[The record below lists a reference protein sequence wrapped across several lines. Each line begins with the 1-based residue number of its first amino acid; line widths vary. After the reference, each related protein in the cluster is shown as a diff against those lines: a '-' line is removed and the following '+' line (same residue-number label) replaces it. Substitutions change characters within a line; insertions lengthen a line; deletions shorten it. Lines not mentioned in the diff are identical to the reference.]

1 MMEACPPLFY
11 QEGQGLR
18 WGLPLSLLT
27 RGVGRRGRLDHFGR
41 VVSPHDW
48 GDASLSTNTTEVTVV
63 AAAASDGLP
72 PTVGGDASL
81 SAATEVVAAVDAED
95 TAAELITCAAPLRVM
110 APAPTSPKEDA
121 SRSSGIPAKGVTAAA
136 TSEGAATP
144 IGVETEL
151 VTSAAPRRVVAPA
164 PTAGED
170 APRTL
175 RRSSRNAGKVTLLKA
190 ERLAKKKNLEGIFFS
205 SFSDSR
211 IISNLGR
218 LAINTNTSG
227 ITRLKNLE
235 VDRLVVCANKN
246 NKVNANDLISDDERE
261 ERLQEA
267 LNHAGGFVNGSL
279 FDAENDHILD
289 LSPVS

>member
-1 MMEACPPLFY
+1 
-11 QEGQGLR
+11 
-18 WGLPLSLLT
+18 
-27 RGVGRRGRLDHFGR
+27 
-41 VVSPHDW
+41 
-48 GDASLSTNTTEVTVV
+48 
-63 AAAASDGLP
+63 
-72 PTVGGDASL
+72 
-81 SAATEVVAAVDAED
+81 VVAAVDAED

-175 RRSSRNAGKVTLLKA
+175 RRSSRNAGKADEHTLLKA
-190 ERLAKKKNLEGIFFS
+190 ECLAKKKNLEGISFS

-267 LNHAGGFVNGSL
+267 LNHVGGFVNGSL